1 MKINKK
7 DEMKKDINKKNDEL
21 YKELLKKDTAKNVI
35 AIRAIDEA
43 FLLLFWKMFINE
55 NASSAGTT
63 GIIPEKK
70 PSNILEF
77 LVLE

>member
-1 MKINKK
+1 MHIPKSTPPKIINSGFTSKK
-7 DEMKKDINKKNDEL
+7 A
-21 YKELLKKDTAKNVI
+21 TAKNVI

-43 FLLLFWKMFINE
+43 FLLLFCYIFINE

-63 GIIPEKK
+63 GIIPEKN